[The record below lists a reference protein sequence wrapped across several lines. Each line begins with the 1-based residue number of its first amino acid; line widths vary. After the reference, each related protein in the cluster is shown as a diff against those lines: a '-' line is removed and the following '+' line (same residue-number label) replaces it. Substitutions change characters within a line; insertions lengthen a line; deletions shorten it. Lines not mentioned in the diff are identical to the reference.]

1 MLNLSP
7 ILKSG
12 IRILR
17 PGECKMLMAAIPKP
31 EYKVMFQALL
41 YSGMRYVEAQRL
53 KKNPQWF
60 DGNFIKISFGEG
72 HHKEKSRFKERWVRL
87 NPVGKMAIQSY
98 LMIDKGLPSN
108 VTWRENLR
116 RWAKDA
122 SINPQGLCAKC
133 TRKVYES
140 WLVFY
145 YPEKL
150 IQILQSQG
158 HTEPIAM
165 QHYLNLPFTAI
176 DRIEMEEFVAGWI
189 D

>member
-1 MLNLSP
+1 
-7 ILKSG
+7 
-12 IRILR
+12 
-17 PGECKMLMAAIPKP
+17 MLMATIPKP

-41 YSGMRYVEAQRL
+41 YSGTRYVEMQRL
-53 KKNPQWF
+53 KTHPEWF
-60 DGNFIKISFGEG
+60 DGNFIKLDVGEAVM
-72 HHKEKSRFKERWVRL
+72 KEKIRFNERWVRL
-87 NPVGKMAIQSY
+87 NPVGKMAVQSY

-122 SINPQGLCAKC
+122 HISPEGLCAKC
-133 TRKVYES
+133 TRKTYES
-140 WLVFY
+140 WLVY
-145 YPEKL
+145 YFPEKL

-165 QHYLNLPFTAI
+165 KHYLNLPFNSI
-176 DRIEMEEFVAGWI
+176 DRIEMGEFVAGWI